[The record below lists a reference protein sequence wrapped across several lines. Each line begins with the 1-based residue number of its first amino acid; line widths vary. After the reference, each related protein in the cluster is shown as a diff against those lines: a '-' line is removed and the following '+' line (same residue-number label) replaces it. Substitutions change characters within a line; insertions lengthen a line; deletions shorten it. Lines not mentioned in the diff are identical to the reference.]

1 MDSAEV
7 PLKEQSKAEIIKH
20 INNDLYDDFIIYFDK
35 YMNEAF
41 LKNMMHEFANLFID
55 IQKAVL
61 IIGEKVLHNKRQK
74 EYILNIYDKTAEIK
88 KHTDFAKNIS
98 PKQLTYEE
106 FVEYIN
112 GFKEDAYFLKMTITV
127 LDLEC
132 LEYKKKKLA
141 LSEEYLKLREKIN
154 YVSKIYDKSLG
165 HAPAREKAII
175 EESDHKEDTVSTEFL
190 SDFKT
195 LSIADIKEEEIEC
208 VKPVKTK
215 KTKKTILNMLEPT
228 TILDVNEPTL
238 EESVPISEPSIK
250 LEKKPKR
257 ESKKK
262 VDREIFEPTTI
273 VDVKTLEPVKIE
285 PPKRESKKKAL
296 LKSTE
301 TVLTKAQEE
310 SDTEEIP
317 LKSVETKTKSKRV
330 TKTD

>member
-1 MDSAEV
+1 MDSVEV
-7 PLKEQSKAEIIKH
+7 PPKEQSKAEIIKH

-74 EYILNIYDKTAEIK
+74 EYILSIYDKTAEIK
-88 KHTDFAKNIS
+88 KHTDLAKNIS

-175 EESDHKEDTVSTEFL
+175 EKSDHKEDTVSTEFL

-195 LSIADIKEEEIEC
+195 LSIADIREEEIEC

-228 TILDVNEPTL
+228 TILDVKEPTL
-238 EESVPISEPSIK
+238 EESVPVTEPSIK
-250 LEKKPKR
+250 LEKK
-257 ESKKK
+257 
-262 VDREIFEPTTI
+262 
-273 VDVKTLEPVKIE
+273 
-285 PPKRESKKKAL
+285 PKRESKKKAL

-301 TVLTKAQEE
+301 TVLTKVQEE
-310 SDTEEIP
+310 LDTEEIP